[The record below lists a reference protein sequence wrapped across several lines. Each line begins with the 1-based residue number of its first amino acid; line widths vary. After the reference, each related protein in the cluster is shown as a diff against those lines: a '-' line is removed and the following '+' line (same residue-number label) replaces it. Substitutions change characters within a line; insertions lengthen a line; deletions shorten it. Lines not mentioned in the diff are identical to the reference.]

1 MSWGTCYS
9 GSNNIYFGFPPI
21 MTDGR
26 NYAQWQPGAVVNKT
40 LREENGIKSNWQYR
54 KYLQENADQVIE
66 YDQRMACN
74 ECCGCPYYKSNQ
86 SANNPIYIM
95 YRKNTTFWI

>member
-9 GSNNIYFGFPPI
+9 LDQIIYHFGFPPI

-40 LREENGIKSNWQYR
+40 LREEAMVLKVIGNIENIYNKMLIKYYR
-54 KYLQENADQVIE
+54 I
-66 YDQRMACN
+66 
-74 ECCGCPYYKSNQ
+74 
-86 SANNPIYIM
+86 
-95 YRKNTTFWI
+95 

>member
-40 LREENGIKSNWQYR
+40 IREENGNKSNWQNR
-54 KYLQENADQVIE
+54 K
-66 YDQRMACN
+66 
-74 ECCGCPYYKSNQ
+74 
-86 SANNPIYIM
+86 
-95 YRKNTTFWI
+95 